1 MLQEK
6 GLVDMR
12 VVKATGRERFAE
24 MAFDEADNI
33 VKDMSNG
40 RCWVQKVTV
49 KEHDANSA
57 TCELADTQ
65 KFRFVGQQ
73 SGI

>member
-1 MLQEK
+1 
-6 GLVDMR
+6 
-12 VVKATGRERFAE
+12 
-24 MAFDEADNI
+24 MAFDKADAI
-33 VKDMSNG
+33 VKDISNG

-65 KFRFVGQQ
+65 KFRFAGQQ